1 MDTLIE
7 RYQTEEMSELWSHEN
22 HFRIWLEVEL
32 AACRAWMEEGV
43 IPKEAFEHIVERSDI
58 DLERIREIEDSVHHD
73 MIAFV
78 SSLAEKVGPDGR
90 FIHLGLTSSDVIDTS
105 SSLLISRS
113 IRVILEELKKFTGSI
128 LEKAWKYKFTP
139 CVGRTHGVHAE
150 PVSFGFKLL
159 NWYEEMRRDQSR
171 LEAALGAVGAGKIS
185 GAVGTYAHCPPSIE
199 ERVCELLGLE
209 RARVSTQI
217 LQRDRHAE
225 VINALALLGSGL
237 ERIAQEIRHL
247 QRSEVLEVLEPFSE
261 GQKGSSAMPHKKNP
275 VICERICGMARLL
288 RGYAIA
294 SMENIPLWHERD
306 ISHSSV
312 ERVIWPDAFHIAH
325 YMLKKSIEVI
335 EGMRVLEE
343 GMARNLE
350 LSKGLVFSQRILLGL
365 VEKGFTREDAYAIV
379 QESAMLCWE
388 KGKPFLEVLGADPRI
403 MAVFAPDEIEA
414 LFDTGYYLRFI
425 DEVFG
430 RFPKPDKSVAEKGR

>member
-159 NWYEEMRRDQSR
+159 NWYEEMRRDHAWR
-171 LEAALGAVGAGKIS
+171 L
-185 GAVGTYAHCPPSIE
+185 P
-199 ERVCELLGLE
+199 
-209 RARVSTQI
+209 
-217 LQRDRHAE
+217 
-225 VINALALLGSGL
+225 SGL
-237 ERIAQEIRHL
+237 
-247 QRSEVLEVLEPFSE
+247 
-261 GQKGSSAMPHKKNP
+261 
-275 VICERICGMARLL
+275 
-288 RGYAIA
+288 
-294 SMENIPLWHERD
+294 
-306 ISHSSV
+306 
-312 ERVIWPDAFHIAH
+312 
-325 YMLKKSIEVI
+325 
-335 EGMRVLEE
+335 
-343 GMARNLE
+343 
-350 LSKGLVFSQRILLGL
+350 
-365 VEKGFTREDAYAIV
+365 
-379 QESAMLCWE
+379 
-388 KGKPFLEVLGADPRI
+388 
-403 MAVFAPDEIEA
+403 
-414 LFDTGYYLRFI
+414 
-425 DEVFG
+425 
-430 RFPKPDKSVAEKGR
+430 